1 MRFIKVNK
9 KISKVSFGKVPN
21 AEELFALTGKG
32 VHRSHEKWGNKG
44 EFHSTS

>member
-1 MRFIKVNK
+1 MRVILFFPRIMRFIKVNK

-32 VHRSHEKWGNKG
+32 VHRSHEK
-44 EFHSTS
+44 